1 MHSSRPFAKVFP
13 LLPERTGVLCMA
25 YGSPDGEEGIEP
37 YYTHI
42 RGGRPPSAGALAE
55 LRERYR
61 AVGGSP
67 LTEITRA
74 QARAL
79 ALRLGMPV
87 FAGMKHAPPFISD
100 AAAKARAEQIEQ
112 LVGLPLAPHYAEM
125 SLGAYHG
132 ALRKAWDGDLILVR
146 GFHDHPAFIAA
157 VRALLAESL
166 AGFEPERI
174 FFTAHS
180 LPARIEANGDRYRER
195 LLESCRLVAEGT
207 ALPEWEFAFQS
218 ASHTGEPWLG
228 PDLLEAMAGTR
239 VGRALVCPI
248 GFVAD
253 HLEILY
259 DIDIET
265 MAFAREHGIE
275 LRRTPSFNARPE
287 FIAALAAVVRDALT
301 ANSRPQAGRIIAT

>member
-1 MHSSRPFAKVFP
+1 MSPLSRELK
-13 LLPERTGVLCMA
+13 TGVLCMA
-25 YGSPDGEEGIEP
+25 YGSPDGDEGIER

-42 RGGRPPSAGALAE
+42 RGGRVPSPEALAE
-55 LRERYR
+55 LRERYHSI
-61 AVGGSP
+61 GGSP

-79 ALRLGMPV
+79 AARLGLPV
-87 FAGMKHAPPFISD
+87 FAGMKHAPPFIAD
-100 AAAKARAEQIEQ
+100 GAAEARSAGIER

-125 SLGAYHG
+125 SLGAYL
-132 ALRKAWDGDLILVR
+132 ASLRQAWDQELIVVG

-157 VRALLAESL
+157 VRALLAEAL
-166 AGFEPERI
+166 ADFEPERI

-180 LPARIEANGDRYRER
+180 LPARIEAAGDPYRER
-195 LLESCRLVAEGT
+195 LLESCRLVADGT
-207 ALPEWEFAFQS
+207 PLPEWEFAFQS

-228 PDLLEAMAGTR
+228 PDLLESLGR
-239 VGRALVCPI
+239 SGVRRALVCPI

-259 DIDIET
+259 DIDVEA

-275 LRRTPSFNARPE
+275 LRRTQSFNTRPD
-287 FIAALAAVVRDALT
+287 FIDALVAVVRNALKSPSP
-301 ANSRPQAGRIIAT
+301 ARGAGIMSV